1 MSENRAYKLNA
12 QRQPGSKRGTFMY
25 YYYDADGHLTCDEL
39 NSKLFDKL
47 VEMDDKYYNLER
59 RTKYHDSAHT
69 KLSPHNHVFR
79 PQKPEDLP
87 DKKMDAH
94 LSTYEEQADLQ
105 GMITQFH
112 GDNRVI
118 FRMYYLERKKQEVIA
133 KFLGKTQ
140 SYVSKRLAKIKEVIE
155 LQNLKRQD
163 QTNDE
168 AYAEQQW
175 EKYLDKYRTDDD
187 EDILFDMF
195 RCICGSDLQEA
206 LLEWFYS
213 YREYSKFCLQYLIL
227 RPFDKAK
234 DGEFEERL
242 TKLPEWQQVTY
253 RLQFAEHM
261 EEMQWL
267 FLAVCE
273 KKNTQ
278 RARLKTP
285 PSHPDEDKVQR
296 EAEKIA
302 RRLGM
307 TAEQYTEDRFLPRL
321 YERLE
326 KRYEDYR
333 RKYKNVVVI
342 EEDDPRPI
350 REQIISIFGEGLEP
364 VFRNPEFDGKDDK
377 KNS

>member
-1 MSENRAYKLNA
+1 MLENRAYKLNA
-12 QRQPGSKRGTFMY
+12 QRQPGSKSGTFLY

-59 RTKYHDSAHT
+59 RTKYHDAAHT

-94 LSTYEEQADLQ
+94 LHTYEEQADLQ
-105 GMITQFH
+105 GMITIFH
-112 GDNRVI
+112 GDNKII

-133 KFLGKTQ
+133 RFLGKTQ
-140 SYVSKRLAKIKEVIE
+140 SYVSKRLAKIREVIE
-155 LQNLKRQD
+155 LQNIKRQD

-168 AYAEQQW
+168 AFAELQW
-175 EKYLDKYRTDDD
+175 EKFLDKYRTDDD

-195 RCICGSDLQEA
+195 RCICGPDLQEA

-242 TKLPEWQQVTY
+242 SKLPEWQQVTY
-253 RLQFAEHM
+253 RLQLSEHI

-267 FLAVCE
+267 YLAVCE
-273 KKNTQ
+273 KINAR

-285 PSHPDEDKVQR
+285 PSHPDVDKVQH

-307 TAEQYTEDRFLPRL
+307 TAEQYTEDRFLPKL

-326 KRYEDYR
+326 KRYKDYR

-350 REQIISIFGEGLEP
+350 REQIISIFGEGPEP

-377 KNS
+377 KSP

>member
-1 MSENRAYKLNA
+1 MYAHLNA
-12 QRQPGSKRGTFMY
+12 
-25 YYYDADGHLTCDEL
+25 
-39 NSKLFDKL
+39 
-47 VEMDDKYYNLER
+47 
-59 RTKYHDSAHT
+59 
-69 KLSPHNHVFR
+69 
-79 PQKPEDLP
+79 
-87 DKKMDAH
+87 
-94 LSTYEEQADLQ
+94 YEEQADLQ

-112 GDNRVI
+112 GDDKVI
-118 FRMYYLERKKQEVIA
+118 FHMHYLERKKQEAIA

-140 SYVSKRLAKIKEVIE
+140 SSVSKRLAKIKEVIE
-155 LQNLKRQD
+155 LQNLRRQD

-168 AYAEQQW
+168 AYAERQW
-175 EKYLDKYRTDDD
+175 KKYLDKYRTDDD

-195 RCICGSDLQEA
+195 RCICGPDLQEA

-242 TKLPEWQQVTY
+242 NKLPEWQQVTY
-253 RLQFAEHM
+253 RLQFEEHID
-261 EEMQWL
+261 EMQWL
-267 FLAVCE
+267 YLAVCE
-273 KKNTQ
+273 KINTR

-321 YERLE
+321 YERPE
-326 KRYEDYR
+326 KRYKDYR

-342 EEDDPRPI
+342 DEDDPRPI
-350 REQIISIFGEGLEP
+350 HEQIISIFGEDPDP
-364 VFRNPEFDGKDDK
+364 VFRNPEFDNK

>member
-12 QRQPGSKRGTFMY
+12 QRQPGSKQGTFLY

-59 RTKYHDSAHT
+59 RTKYHDAAHT

-87 DKKMDAH
+87 DKKMDTH

-105 GMITQFH
+105 RMINQFH
-112 GDNRVI
+112 GDNKVI

-163 QTNDE
+163 QSNDE
-168 AYAEQQW
+168 AYAERQW
-175 EKYLDKYRTDDD
+175 EKFLDKYRTDDD

-195 RCICGSDLQEA
+195 RCICGPDLQEA

-242 TKLPEWQQVTY
+242 SKLHEGQQVTY
-253 RLQFAEHM
+253 RLQFAEHID
-261 EEMQWL
+261 EMQWL
-267 FLAVCE
+267 YLAVCE
-273 KKNTQ
+273 KINARQK
-278 RARLKTP
+278 RLKTP
-285 PSHPDEDKVQR
+285 PSHPDVDKVQR

-350 REQIISIFGEGLEP
+350 RKQIISIFGEGPEP
-364 VFRNPEFDGKDDK
+364 VFRNPEFDSKDDK
-377 KNS
+377 KDS

>member
-1 MSENRAYKLNA
+1 MPENRAYKLNA
-12 QRQPGSKRGTFMY
+12 QRQPGSKQGTFLY
-25 YYYDADGHLTCDEL
+25 YYYNADGHLTSDEL
-39 NSKLFDKL
+39 NRKLFDKL

-59 RTKYHDSAHT
+59 RTKYHDAAHT

-79 PQKPEDLP
+79 PQKTEDLP
-87 DKKMDAH
+87 DKKIYTH
-94 LSTYEEQADLQ
+94 LSTYEEQADMQ
-105 GMITQFH
+105 RMITQFH
-112 GDNRVI
+112 GDDKVI
-118 FRMYYLERKKQEVIA
+118 FRMYYSERKKQEAIA

-140 SYVSKRLAKIKEVIE
+140 SYVSKRLSKIKEVIE
-155 LQNLKRQD
+155 LQNLKQQD

-168 AYAEQQW
+168 TYAERQW
-175 EKYLDKYRTDDD
+175 EKFLDKYRTDDD

-195 RCICGSDLQEA
+195 RCICGPDLQEA

-234 DGEFEERL
+234 DGEFKERL
-242 TKLPEWQQVTY
+242 SKLLEWQQVTY
-253 RLQFAEHM
+253 RLQFAEHID
-261 EEMQWL
+261 EMQWL
-267 FLAVCE
+267 YLAVCE
-273 KKNTQ
+273 KINAR

-285 PSHPDEDKVQR
+285 PSHPDVDKVQR

-350 REQIISIFGEGLEP
+350 REQIISIFGEGPEP

>member
-1 MSENRAYKLNA
+1 MPENRAYKLNA

-39 NSKLFDKL
+39 NRKLFDKL
-47 VEMDDKYYNLER
+47 VKMDDEYYNLER
-59 RTKYHDSAHT
+59 RTKYHDAAHT

-87 DKKMDAH
+87 DKKMDTH

-105 GMITQFH
+105 RMIALFH
-112 GDNRVI
+112 GDDKVI

-168 AYAEQQW
+168 AYAERQW

-195 RCICGSDLQEA
+195 RCICGPDLQEA

-234 DGEFEERL
+234 DGEFKERL
-242 TKLPEWQQVTY
+242 NKLPEWQKVTY
-253 RLQFAEHM
+253 SLQFAEHI

-267 FLAVCE
+267 YLAVCE
-273 KKNTQ
+273 KINTRQ
-278 RARLKTP
+278 ARLKTP
-285 PSHPDEDKVQR
+285 PSHPDVDKIQR

-333 RKYKNVVVI
+333 RKYKNVVVVD
-342 EEDDPRPI
+342 ENDPRPI
-350 REQIISIFGEGLEP
+350 REQIISIFGEGPEP
-364 VFRNPEFDGKDDK
+364 VFRNPEFDDK

>member
-1 MSENRAYKLNA
+1 MPENRAYRLNA

-25 YYYDADGHLTCDEL
+25 YYYDADGHLTCNEL
-39 NSKLFDKL
+39 NRKLFDKL

-59 RTKYHDSAHT
+59 RTKYHDGQHT

-87 DKKMDAH
+87 DNKMSAH
-94 LSTYEEQADLQ
+94 LHTYEEQADLQ

-112 GDNRVI
+112 GDNNVI
-118 FRMYYLERKKQEVIA
+118 FRMYYLERKKQEAIA

-168 AYAEQQW
+168 AYAERQW
-175 EKYLDKYRTDDD
+175 EKYLDKYRTDGD

-195 RCICGSDLQEA
+195 RCICGPDLQEA
-206 LLEWFYS
+206 FLEWFYS
-213 YREYSKFCLQYLIL
+213 YREFSKFCLQYLIL

-234 DGEFEERL
+234 DNEFEERL
-242 TKLPEWQQVTY
+242 SKLPEWQQVTC
-253 RLQFAEHM
+253 RLQFAEHID
-261 EEMQWL
+261 EMQWL
-267 FLAVCE
+267 YLAICE
-273 KKNTQ
+273 KINARRK
-278 RARLKTP
+278 RLKVP

-307 TAEQYTEDRFLPRL
+307 TAEQYAEDRFLPRL

-342 EEDDPRPI
+342 DEDDPRPI
-350 REQIISIFGEGLEP
+350 REQIISIFGEGPEP

-377 KNS
+377 NGS

>member
-1 MSENRAYKLNA
+1 MPENRAYKLNA

-39 NSKLFDKL
+39 NRKLFDKL
-47 VEMDDKYYNLER
+47 VKMDDEYYDLER
-59 RTKYHDSAHT
+59 RTKYHDAAHT

-87 DKKMDAH
+87 DKKMDTH

-112 GDNRVI
+112 GDNKII
-118 FRMYYLERKKQEVIA
+118 FRMYYLERKKQEAIA

-168 AYAEQQW
+168 AYAERQW

-195 RCICGSDLQEA
+195 RCICGPDLQEA

-213 YREYSKFCLQYLIL
+213 YREFSKFCLQYLIL

-242 TKLPEWQQVTY
+242 GKLPEWQQVTY
-253 RLQFAEHM
+253 RLQFAEHID
-261 EEMQWL
+261 EMQWL
-267 FLAVCE
+267 YLAVCE
-273 KKNTQ
+273 KINARQ
-278 RARLKTP
+278 ARLKTP

-302 RRLGM
+302 SRLGM
-307 TAEQYTEDRFLPRL
+307 TVEQYTEDRFLPRL

-342 EEDDPRPI
+342 DEDDPRPI
-350 REQIISIFGEGLEP
+350 REQIISIFGEGPEP
-364 VFRNPEFDGKDDK
+364 VFRNPEFDNK

>member
-1 MSENRAYKLNA
+1 MPENRAYELNA
-12 QRQPGSKRGTFMY
+12 QRQPGSKQGTFL
-25 YYYDADGHLTCDEL
+25 YYYDADGLLTCDEL

-47 VEMDDKYYNLER
+47 VEMDSEYYNLER
-59 RTKYHDSAHT
+59 RTKYHDAAHT

-94 LSTYEEQADLQ
+94 LSTYEDQADLQ

-112 GDNRVI
+112 GDNKVI
-118 FRMYYLERKKQEVIA
+118 FRMYYLERKKQEAIA

-140 SYVSKRLAKIKEVIE
+140 SYVSKRLAKISEVIE

-168 AYAEQQW
+168 AFAERQW
-175 EKYLDKYRTDDD
+175 EKFLDKYRTDDD

-195 RCICGSDLQEA
+195 RCICGPDLQEA
-206 LLEWFYS
+206 FLEWFYS

-242 TKLPEWQQVTY
+242 GKLHEWQQTTY
-253 RLQFAEHM
+253 CLQFSEHI

-267 FLAVCE
+267 YLAVCE
-273 KKNTQ
+273 KINARQT
-278 RARLKTP
+278 RLKTP
-285 PSHPDEDKVQR
+285 PSHPDVDKVQR

-326 KRYEDYR
+326 KRYKDYR

-342 EEDDPRPI
+342 DENDPRPI
-350 REQIISIFGEGLEP
+350 REQIISIFGEGPEP
-364 VFRNPEFDGKDDK
+364 VFLNPEFDGKDDK
-377 KNS
+377 KDS

>member
-1 MSENRAYKLNA
+1 MPENRAYKLNA
-12 QRQPGSKRGTFMY
+12 QKQPGSKNGTFMY

-39 NSKLFDKL
+39 NRKLFDKL

-59 RTKYHDSAHT
+59 RTKYHDAAHT
-69 KLSPHNHVFR
+69 KPSPHNHVFR

-87 DKKMDAH
+87 DKKMDTR

-112 GDNRVI
+112 GDDKVI
-118 FRMYYLERKKQEVIA
+118 FRMYYLERKKQEAIA

-168 AYAEQQW
+168 AYAERQW
-175 EKYLDKYRTDDD
+175 EKFLDKYRTDDD

-195 RCICGSDLQEA
+195 RCICGPDLQEA

-227 RPFDKAK
+227 RPFDKAE
-234 DGEFEERL
+234 DGEFDKRL
-242 TKLPEWQQVTY
+242 SKLHEWQQVTY
-253 RLQFAEHM
+253 RLQFSEHID
-261 EEMQWL
+261 EMQWL
-267 FLAVCE
+267 YLALCE
-273 KKNTQ
+273 KINA
-278 RARLKTP
+278 RRERLKTP
-285 PSHPDEDKVQR
+285 PSHRDEDRVQR

-307 TAEQYTEDRFLPRL
+307 TAEQYAEDRFLPRL
-321 YERLE
+321 YEKLE

-342 EEDDPRPI
+342 DEDDPRPI
-350 REQIISIFGEGLEP
+350 REQIISIFGEGPEP
-364 VFRNPEFDGKDDK
+364 VFRNPEFDGKNRK
-377 KNS
+377 KRS

>member
-1 MSENRAYKLNA
+1 MPENRAYKLNA

-59 RTKYHDSAHT
+59 RTKYHGAAHT

-87 DKKMDAH
+87 DKKMAAH
-94 LSTYEEQADLQ
+94 LSIYEEQADLQ
-105 GMITQFH
+105 RMIILFH
-112 GDNRVI
+112 GDDKVI

-140 SYVSKRLAKIKEVIE
+140 SYVSKRLAKISEVIE

-168 AYAEQQW
+168 AYAEWQW
-175 EKYLDKYRTDDD
+175 EKFLDKYRTDDD

-195 RCICGSDLQEA
+195 RCICGPDLQEA

-242 TKLPEWQQVTY
+242 SKLPECQQVTY

-267 FLAVCE
+267 YLAVCE
-273 KKNTQ
+273 KINARQK
-278 RARLKTP
+278 RLKTP
-285 PSHPDEDKVQR
+285 PSHPDVDKVQR

-350 REQIISIFGEGLEP
+350 REQIISIFGEGPEP
-364 VFRNPEFDGKDDK
+364 VFRNPEFDNKDDK
-377 KNS
+377 KGS

>member
-1 MSENRAYKLNA
+1 MPENKAYKLNA
-12 QRQPGSKRGTFMY
+12 QRQPGSKQGTFIY
-25 YYYDADGHLTCDEL
+25 YYYDAEGRLTCDEL
-39 NSKLFDKL
+39 NRKLFDKL
-47 VEMDDKYYNLER
+47 VKMDDEYYDLER
-59 RTKYHDSAHT
+59 RTKYHDAAHT

-87 DKKMDAH
+87 NDEMDARLH
-94 LSTYEEQADLQ
+94 TYEEQADLQ

-112 GDNRVI
+112 GDNKVI

-168 AYAEQQW
+168 AYAERQW
-175 EKYLDKYRTDDD
+175 EKFLDKYRTDDD

-195 RCICGSDLQEA
+195 RCICGPDLQEA

-213 YREYSKFCLQYLIL
+213 YREFSKFCLQYLIL

-234 DGEFEERL
+234 DDEFEERL
-242 TKLPEWQQVTY
+242 SKLPEWQQVTY
-253 RLQFAEHM
+253 RLQFAEHID
-261 EEMQWL
+261 EMQWL
-267 FLAVCE
+267 YLAVCE
-273 KKNTQ
+273 KINARRK
-278 RARLKTP
+278 RLKTP
-285 PSHPDEDKVQR
+285 PSHPNEDKVQR

-307 TAEQYTEDRFLPRL
+307 TVEQYTEDRFLPRL

-350 REQIISIFGEGLEP
+350 REQIISIFGEGPEP

-377 KNS
+377 NSS

>member
-1 MSENRAYKLNA
+1 
-12 QRQPGSKRGTFMY
+12 MY
-25 YYYDADGHLTCDEL
+25 YYYDADGHLARDEL

-47 VEMDDKYYNLER
+47 MEMDDKYYNLER
-59 RTKYHDSAHT
+59 RTKYHDAAHT

-87 DKKMDAH
+87 DKKMDTH
-94 LSTYEEQADLQ
+94 LLTYEEQADLQ
-105 GMITQFH
+105 GMITLFH
-112 GDNRVI
+112 DDDKVI
-118 FRMYYLERKKQEVIA
+118 FRMYYLECKKQEAIA
-133 KFLGKTQ
+133 RFLGKTQ

-168 AYAEQQW
+168 AYAERQW

-195 RCICGSDLQEA
+195 RCICDPDLQEA

-227 RPFDKAK
+227 RPFNNAK

-242 TKLPEWQQVTY
+242 GKLPEWQQVTY
-253 RLQFAEHM
+253 RLQFAEHI

-267 FLAVCE
+267 YLAVCE
-273 KKNTQ
+273 KINAR

-302 RRLGM
+302 RHLGM
-307 TAEQYTEDRFLPRL
+307 TAEQYAEDRFLPRL

-326 KRYEDYR
+326 KRYKDYR

-350 REQIISIFGEGLEP
+350 RKQIISIFGEGPEP
-364 VFRNPEFDGKDDK
+364 VFRNPEFDSKDDK
-377 KNS
+377 KDSWKNFS

>member
-12 QRQPGSKRGTFMY
+12 ERQPGSKRGTFMY

-39 NSKLFDKL
+39 NCKLFDKL

-59 RTKYHDSAHT
+59 RTKYHDAAHT

-87 DKKMDAH
+87 DKKMDTH
-94 LSTYEEQADLQ
+94 LSAYEEQADLQ
-105 GMITQFH
+105 GMITLFH
-112 GDNRVI
+112 GDNKII
-118 FRMYYLERKKQEVIA
+118 FQMYYLERKKQEAIA

-140 SYVSKRLAKIKEVIE
+140 SYVSKRLTKIKEVID

-168 AYAEQQW
+168 AYAERQW
-175 EKYLDKYRTDDD
+175 EKFLDKYRTDDD

-195 RCICGSDLQEA
+195 RCICGPDLQEA

-234 DGEFEERL
+234 DVEFEERL
-242 TKLPEWQQVTY
+242 SKLPEWQQTTY
-253 RLQFAEHM
+253 SLQFTEHID
-261 EEMQWL
+261 EMQWL
-267 FLAVCE
+267 YLAMCE
-273 KKNTQ
+273 KINDR

-285 PSHPDEDKVQR
+285 PSHPDVDKVQR

-342 EEDDPRPI
+342 DEDDPRPI
-350 REQIISIFGEGLEP
+350 REQIISIFGEGPEP
-364 VFRNPEFDGKDDK
+364 VFRNPEFDGNNTK

>member
-1 MSENRAYKLNA
+1 MPENRAYKLNA
-12 QRQPGSKRGTFMY
+12 QRQPGNKRGTFMY

-47 VEMDDKYYNLER
+47 VEMDEKYYNIER
-59 RTKYHDSAHT
+59 RTKYHDAAHT
-69 KLSPHNHVFR
+69 KLSPYNHVFR

-87 DKKMDAH
+87 DKKIDTH
-94 LSTYEEQADLQ
+94 LSTYEEQADMQ
-105 GMITQFH
+105 RMITQFH
-112 GDNRVI
+112 GDDKVI
-118 FRMYYLERKKQEVIA
+118 FRMYYLERKKQEAIA

-140 SYVSKRLAKIKEVIE
+140 SYVSKRLSKIKEVIE
-155 LQNLKRQD
+155 LQNLKQQD

-168 AYAEQQW
+168 TYAERQW
-175 EKYLDKYRTDDD
+175 EKFLDKYRTDDD

-195 RCICGSDLQEA
+195 RCICGPDLQEA

-234 DGEFEERL
+234 DGEFKERL
-242 TKLPEWQQVTY
+242 SKLLEWQQVTY
-253 RLQFAEHM
+253 RLQFAEHID
-261 EEMQWL
+261 EMQWL
-267 FLAVCE
+267 YLAVCE
-273 KKNTQ
+273 KINAR

-285 PSHPDEDKVQR
+285 PSHPDVDKVQR

-350 REQIISIFGEGLEP
+350 REQIISIFGEGPEP
-364 VFRNPEFDGKDDK
+364 VFRNPEFDNKDDK
-377 KNS
+377 KGS

>member
-1 MSENRAYKLNA
+1 MPENRAYKLNA
-12 QRQPGSKRGTFMY
+12 QRQPGNKRGTFMY

-47 VEMDDKYYNLER
+47 VEMDEKYYNIER
-59 RTKYHDSAHT
+59 RTKYHDAAHT

-87 DKKMDAH
+87 DKKIDTH

-105 GMITQFH
+105 GLITQFH
-112 GDNRVI
+112 GDDKVI

-140 SYVSKRLAKIKEVIE
+140 SYVSKRLAKIREVME

-168 AYAEQQW
+168 AYAERQW
-175 EKYLDKYRTDDD
+175 EKFLDKYRTDDD

-195 RCICGSDLQEA
+195 RCICGPDLQEA

-234 DGEFEERL
+234 DGEFKERL
-242 TKLPEWQQVTY
+242 SKLLEWQQVTY
-253 RLQFAEHM
+253 RLQFAEHID
-261 EEMQWL
+261 EMQWL
-267 FLAVCE
+267 YLAVCE
-273 KKNTQ
+273 KINAR

-285 PSHPDEDKVQR
+285 PSHPDVDKVQR

-350 REQIISIFGEGLEP
+350 REQIISIFGEGPEP